1 MKIVLTGGGTGGHF
15 YPLMAVAAEI
25 YNIAAEEK
33 IIEPSLYYIGTEE
46 YDRGALAEHNITF
59 IHAPSGKVRKYFS
72 IRNFFD
78 PFIVLF
84 GTIKALWKLFVLYP
98 DVVFSKGGYVS
109 VPTVLAA
116 WLLRIPIVVHESD
129 AVPGKA
135 NKLGARLARW
145 VAVSYPGTSQLFPKV
160 PRKKIAL
167 TGNPVRASI
176 AKPAKEGAHEYLDLD
191 KAVPTI
197 FVMGGSLGAKAIND
211 TILDALPELL
221 LRYQIIHQTGP
232 KNIDQVNGIAK
243 VILKDHPYAHR
254 YKSFGFLNT
263 LAMRMS
269 AGAADML
276 IIRAG
281 SGTIFEAANWGLP
294 SIIIPIPEDIS
305 HDQTK
310 NAYTYAS
317 TGAAVMIKQRNLEP
331 SILIN
336 ETDRIMQDKTLREN
350 MSKAALAFAKPDAAY
365 KIANIILK
373 TALEHE
379 Q

>member
-25 YNIAAEEK
+25 YKIAEEEK

-46 YDRGALAEHNITF
+46 YDRSALEEHNITF
-59 IHAPSGKVRKYFS
+59 LKAPSGKVRKYFS
-72 IRNFFD
+72 IQNILD
-78 PFIVLF
+78 PFKVLF
-84 GTIKALWKLFVLYP
+84 GTIKALWLLFTLYP
-98 DVVFSKGGYVS
+98 DVVFSKGGFVS
-109 VPTVLAA
+109 VPTLIAA
-116 WLLRIPIVVHESD
+116 WLLRIPVVIHESD
-129 AVPGKA
+129 ARPGKA
-135 NKLGARLARW
+135 TLLGARFARW
-145 VAVSYPGTSQLFPKV
+145 VAISYPGVSKYLPNT
-160 PRKKIAL
+160 PRDRVAL

-176 AKPAKEGAHEYLDLD
+176 AKPAKEGAHEYLGLD
-191 KAVPTI
+191 KSLPTI
-197 FVMGGSLGAKAIND
+197 FIIGGSLGAQAINNV
-211 TILDALPELL
+211 ILDSLPELL
-221 LRYQIIHQTGP
+221 TKYQVIHQAGSA
-232 KNIDQVNGIAK
+232 NIDQTNGIAK
-243 VILKDHPYAHR
+243 VILKDHPYSER

-276 IIRAG
+276 ILRAG

-310 NAYTYAS
+310 NAYSYAN
-317 TGAAVMIKQRNLEP
+317 TGAAVVIKQKNLEP

-336 ETDRIMQDKTLREN
+336 EVDRIMQDQTLREN
-350 MSKAALAFAKPDAAY
+350 MSQAAKGFAKPDAAH

-379 Q
+379 